1 MHRRTDCKGPR
12 MLRKILTTFTGPG
25 RAHAL
30 NGAASRRRAWWHYQ
44 MVDHGFLRYRWTN
57 FDQVAPGVFRSNHPH
72 ESRLRAYRDQGVKA
86 VLNLRGENDTP
97 AYFMEREACAELGLD
112 LISVKFAARGAPNR
126 DKLLELF
133 DAFDT
138 IKRPFLMHCKSG
150 ADRAGLVS
158 VLYLLDQGTPLAE
171 TRKHLSM
178 KYLHLKWTKTGIQD
192 AFLDVYAARLEQ
204 GSISIRYWVRDEYDP
219 EAVRTLF
226 SSRRTLSV

>member
-97 AYFMEREACAELGLD
+97 AYLMEREACAELGLD

-204 GSISIRYWVRDEYDP
+204 GSISIRDWVRDEYDP